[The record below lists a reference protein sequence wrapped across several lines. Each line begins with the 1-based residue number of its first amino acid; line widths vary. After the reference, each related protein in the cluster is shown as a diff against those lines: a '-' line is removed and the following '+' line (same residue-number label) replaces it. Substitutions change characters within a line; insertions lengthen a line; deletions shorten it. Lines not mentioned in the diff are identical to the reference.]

1 MIIDL
6 TYHCSMG
13 CTHCLS
19 DCKPDGQHMPYS
31 VFEDVLEFANKYS
44 ITVLHFSG
52 GEIFEHPDILKIL
65 ERIGSFVEQRDKR
78 RVPILPIALI
88 TNGRVLANTAK
99 YQEAYIRLRNRIG
112 KNRLLLQVTDDPRFY
127 PTQLNEKEKY
137 RLRKLGAIIDAVPS
151 NPNDPEQCLYPQG
164 RALKNF
170 PDAKWNTNAPKCCN
184 LRLLTKQLH
193 FKNIAELTDILAT
206 LQKFCTPTIAPDGGI
221 KLGESA
227 LCPSVATIYD
237 SNDEI
242 MRQIQECQC
251 DLCQIP
257 LKRLKMTKPLAYA
270 MLGYNQ

>member
-1 MIIDL
+1 MIVDL

-13 CTHCLS
+13 CTHCMS
-19 DCKPDGQHMPYS
+19 DCKPDGRHMPYS
-31 VFEDVLEFANKYS
+31 VFEDVLGFADKYS

-78 RVPILPIALI
+78 RAPILPVALI
-88 TNGRVLANTAK
+88 TNGRVLANTAE

-151 NPNDPEQCLYPQG
+151 NPNAPEQCLYPQG

-184 LRLLTKQLH
+184 LRLLTKQRH
-193 FKNIAELTDILAT
+193 FKNIAELTDMLAA

-221 KLGESA
+221 KLGESS

-242 MRQIQECQC
+242 MRKIQECKC
-251 DLCQIP
+251 GLCQIP
-257 LKRLKMTKPLAYA
+257 LEKLKMASPLAYA